1 MVIEYIKRNQKMG
14 YEGDKLVYKVPLTQE
29 APAVVEEVP
38 VVEEAPAAVEAPVEE
53 ETVVLPE

>member
-14 YEGDKLVYKVPLTQE
+14 YEGDKLVYKVPLAQE

-38 VVEEAPAAVEAPVEE
+38 AAVEEAPVEE
-53 ETVVLPE
+53 EAVVLPE

>member
-14 YEGDKLVYKVPLTQE
+14 YEGDKLVYKVPLAQE

-38 VVEEAPAAVEAPVEE
+38 VVEAPVVEE

>member
-14 YEGDKLVYKVPLTQE
+14 YEGDKLVYKVPLAQE

-38 VVEEAPAAVEAPVEE
+38 AVVEAPVEE

>member
-38 VVEEAPAAVEAPVEE
+38 AVVEAPVEE

>member
-14 YEGDKLVYKVPLTQE
+14 YEGDKLVYKVPLAQE
-29 APAVVEEVP
+29 APAVVKEVP
-38 VVEEAPAAVEAPVEE
+38 AVEEAPVEE